1 LILRVNIKVAV
12 FPVGPAVQVKR
23 YNNAKQ
29 NNAGDNGIS
38 YWMHNAVFLCDFD
51 QVMAIM
57 NG

>member
-1 LILRVNIKVAV
+1 LILRVYIKVTV
-12 FPVGPAVQVKR
+12 FLIAPAVQIKR

-29 NNAGDNGIS
+29 NSAGDNGIS